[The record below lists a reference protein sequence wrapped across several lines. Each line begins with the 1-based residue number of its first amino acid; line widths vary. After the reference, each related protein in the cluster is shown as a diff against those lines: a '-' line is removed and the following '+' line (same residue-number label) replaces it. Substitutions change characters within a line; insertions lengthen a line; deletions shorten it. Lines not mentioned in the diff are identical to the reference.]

1 MSSMEEAKEDMVLSD
16 ESVCVLFKSL
26 RSETPPRKIVG
37 LSLNQAEKLN
47 EFLK

>member
-1 MSSMEEAKEDMVLSD
+1 MSSMEEAKDMVLSD
-16 ESVCVLFKSL
+16 ESVCVLFNCL

>member
-1 MSSMEEAKEDMVLSD
+1 MSSMEEAKDMELSD
-16 ESVCVLFKSL
+16 ESVCFLFKSL

-37 LSLNQAEKLN
+37 LSQNQAEKLF